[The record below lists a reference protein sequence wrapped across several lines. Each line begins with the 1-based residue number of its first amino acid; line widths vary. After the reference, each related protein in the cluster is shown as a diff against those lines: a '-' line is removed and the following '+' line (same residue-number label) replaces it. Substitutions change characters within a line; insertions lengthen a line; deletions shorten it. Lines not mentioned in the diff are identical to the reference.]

1 MSVRNNDNLVKYP
14 KLLVAAIVLGVVL
27 NPLNTTMITVALP
40 SIQHEFQLTAHDISL
55 LISSYFIV
63 SAIFLPLA
71 GKFSDHYG
79 RKKIFLSGLI
89 LVSISSLFAPLSPNL
104 MFLIGMRTIQAIG
117 TSALFPAGIGIVR
130 SYIDKNQNR
139 VIATLAVFSTTSA
152 ALGPTISGL
161 LIQYAGWSVIFYVN
175 FPIII
180 TSAIL
185 ALVCIPKDSSMA
197 SQPFKWDLLGIIL
210 FGTLLS
216 CWMMFFQS
224 LENRF
229 NVGMLVLSI
238 LTSLLFYYYEKKKK
252 EPFLNVVFLAKNP
265 KISLVYIQFI
275 LVTLVFFSLI
285 LSMPTYLQNVIMLD
299 SKSAGIML
307 LSISL
312 FAMLMTPIATRW
324 IEKVGFRIP
333 LMFGA
338 IVGILGVGL
347 LFAFNHTS
355 DLLWVFTVLSII
367 GISNGALSIGT
378 QNSLYSIVSKEQSG
392 ISSGLLQTSRFI
404 GNILA
409 SSLYGVMFASG
420 VNDANKNAISFVL
433 LIVSCLIIPAILF
446 ITKRDK
452 GNPINEYV
460 E

>member
-1 MSVRNNDNLVKYP
+1 MLESNNVNLVKYP
-14 KLLVAAIVLGVVL
+14 RLIVAAIILGVIL

-40 SIQHEFQLTAHDISL
+40 AIQHAFQLSSKDISL

-71 GKFSDHYG
+71 GKLSDHYG

-89 LVSISSLFAPLSPNL
+89 LVSLSSLLAPLSPNML
-104 MFLIGMRTIQAIG
+104 FLLGMRTIQAIG

-130 SYIDKNQNR
+130 TYINKNQNR
-139 VIATLAVFSTTSA
+139 VIATIAVFSTTSA

-161 LIQYAGWSVIFYVN
+161 LIQNAGWSVIFYVN

-185 ALVCIPKDSSMA
+185 AFVCIPNDKKQAMT
-197 SQPFKWDLLGIIL
+197 PFKWDVIGILL
-210 FGTLLS
+210 FSLLLT
-216 CWMMFFQS
+216 CWMVFLQS
-224 LENRF
+224 LENGF
-229 NVGMLVLSI
+229 NVVTFMLTI
-238 LTSLLFYYYEKKKK
+238 FISLLFYHYEKRKK
-252 EPFLNVVFLAKNP
+252 EPFINVLFLTKNP
-265 KISLVYIQFI
+265 KISFVYLQFI
-275 LVTLVFFSLI
+275 LVTLIFFALI
-285 LSMPTYLQNVIMLD
+285 LSMPTYLQKVMMLD

-307 LSISL
+307 LSISM

-324 IEKVGFRIP
+324 IEKAGFRIP
-333 LMFGA
+333 LMCGA

-347 LFAFNHTS
+347 LFAFNQS
-355 DLLWVFTVLSII
+355 SNLLWVFIVLSIT

-409 SSLYGVMFASG
+409 SSLYGVMFATG
-420 VNDANKNAISFVL
+420 VTDANKNSISVVL
-433 LIVSCLIIPAILF
+433 LIVSLFIIPTVLY
-446 ITKRDK
+446 ITKKDK
-452 GNPINEYV
+452 GI
-460 E
+460 

>member
-1 MSVRNNDNLVKYP
+1 MSVTNNDNLVKYP
-14 KLLVAAIVLGVVL
+14 RLIVTAIVLGVIL

-40 SIQHEFQLTAHDISL
+40 AIQHEFQLTSKDISL

-71 GKFSDHYG
+71 GKLSDHYG
-79 RKKIFLSGLI
+79 RKKIFLSGLV
-89 LVSISSLFAPLSPNL
+89 LVSISSLLAPLSPNMMVL
-104 MFLIGMRTIQAIG
+104 LGMRTIQAIG

-130 SYIDKNQNR
+130 EHINKNQNR
-139 VIATLAVFSTTSA
+139 VIATIAVFSTTSA

-175 FPIII
+175 IPIII

-185 ALVCIPKDSSMA
+185 TFVCMPKEI
-197 SQPFKWDLLGIIL
+197 QNVNKPFKWDIIGILLFAI
-210 FGTLLS
+210 LLS
-216 CWMMFFQS
+216 CWMAFLQS
-224 LENRF
+224 LEDGF
-229 NVGMLVLSI
+229 NVFTFILSI
-238 LTSLLFYYYEKKKK
+238 LISLLFYYYEKRTN
-252 EPFLNVVFLAKNP
+252 EPFLNVVFLTKNP

-285 LSMPTYLQNVIMLD
+285 LSMPTYLQKVIMLD
-299 SKSAGIML
+299 SKSAGMML
-307 LSISL
+307 LSISM
-312 FAMLMTPIATRW
+312 FAMMMTPIATRW
-324 IEKVGFRIP
+324 IEKVGYRIP

-347 LFAFNHTS
+347 LFAFNQNS
-355 DLLWVFTVLSII
+355 SLLWVFIVLSII

-409 SSLYGVMFASG
+409 SSLYGVMFATG
-420 VNDANKNAISFVL
+420 VNDGNKNSISVVL
-433 LIVSCLIIPAILF
+433 LIVSLVIIPTILY
-446 ITKRDK
+446 ITKKAKHRK
-452 GNPINEYV
+452 
-460 E
+460 